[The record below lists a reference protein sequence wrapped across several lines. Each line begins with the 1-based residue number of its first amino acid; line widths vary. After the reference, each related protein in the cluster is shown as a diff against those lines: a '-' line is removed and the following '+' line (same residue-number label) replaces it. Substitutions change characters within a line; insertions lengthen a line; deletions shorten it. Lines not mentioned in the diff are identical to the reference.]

1 MFKDIIEEFANMY
14 SIDTSYA
21 NELIN
26 AALSKTYNSA
36 LPVVISEKNILVT
49 TLNQGIYQT
58 KNIVI
63 SKAKEKM
70 FKENLFKK
78 IERIELAQH
87 KIKLQNTLKISDN
100 IVFGRVY
107 NKTSESIIFEL
118 YNIKK
123 QKINNT
129 YLIVMNNN
137 LFNLEYNFDDKL
149 HYMYVQSKAH
159 PLVKNS
165 KYYYYAYAKNQRV
178 IASIIK
184 NIFNKINKALK
195 TSLSFSK
202 IFYNQKNN
210 TITVTLNNS
219 FIDKTTI
226 DLLKLSTIER
236 MNLDII
242 LITNRKENK

>member
-1 MFKDIIEEFANMY
+1 MFEDIIEEFANMY
-14 SIDTSYA
+14 NIDTNYA

-36 LPVVISEKNILVT
+36 LPVVISEKNILIT
-49 TLNQGIYQT
+49 TLNQGVYET

-63 SKAKEKM
+63 SKAKEKI

-78 IERIELAQH
+78 IERMELVQH
-87 KIKLQNTLKISDN
+87 KLKLKNTLKTSDN

-118 YNIKK
+118 FNIKK

-129 YLIVMNNN
+129 YLIVNNKH
-137 LFNLEYNFDDKL
+137 LFNLKYNFDDKL
-149 HYMYVQSKAH
+149 HYIYIPSQAH
-159 PLVKNS
+159 PLIRNS

-178 IASIIK
+178 ITHTIK
-184 NIFNKINKALK
+184 NIFNKINKTLK
-195 TSLSFSK
+195 TSLSFHK
-202 IFYNQKNN
+202 LFYNQENN
-210 TITVTLNNS
+210 TITVTLNNT

-226 DLLKLSTIER
+226 DLLKLSVIER

-242 LITNRKENK
+242 LITNRKEKK